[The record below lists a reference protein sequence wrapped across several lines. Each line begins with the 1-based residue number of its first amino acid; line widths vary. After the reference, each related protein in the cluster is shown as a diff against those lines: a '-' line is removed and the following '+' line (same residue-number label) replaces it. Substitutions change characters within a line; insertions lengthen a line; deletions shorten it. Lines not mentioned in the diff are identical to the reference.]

1 MKSKTTFTLSG
12 FVDGPQDGEEDT
24 TQILSTHGPGKCT
37 LLPSPL
43 EVFIFQEMSLQRV
56 KPLYCHGSVV

>member
-24 TQILSTHGPGKCT
+24 TQILSTHG
-37 LLPSPL
+37 LVVVVDL
-43 EVFIFQEMSLQRV
+43 FINHFCSRWLNYSEGQQ
-56 KPLYCHGSVV
+56 